1 MRDEL
6 LQREFKGHKAKKGL
20 GTLKL
25 KNYHKIFA
33 ANLLITQFLKNL
45 HGFTYQNSSRTLT
58 IFSIF

>member
-45 HGFTYQNSSRTLT
+45 HGFTY
-58 IFSIF
+58 

>member
-20 GTLKL
+20 GTQKL
-25 KNYHKIFA
+25 KNEHQIIA

-45 HGFTYQNSSRTLT
+45 QRFTY
-58 IFSIF
+58 